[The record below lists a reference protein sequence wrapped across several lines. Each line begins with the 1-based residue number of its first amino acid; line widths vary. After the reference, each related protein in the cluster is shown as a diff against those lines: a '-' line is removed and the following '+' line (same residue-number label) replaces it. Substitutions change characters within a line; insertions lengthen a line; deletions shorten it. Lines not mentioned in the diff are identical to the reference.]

1 MYVDE
6 PSLILFEQNSF
17 SSVFLF
23 QIKLAWFMAFIAFLA
38 NELDE
43 SRNALQFGKMHMVE
57 SLATESD
64 VFYKKEQER

>member
-1 MYVDE
+1 
-6 PSLILFEQNSF
+6 
-17 SSVFLF
+17 
-23 QIKLAWFMAFIAFLA
+23 MAFIAFLA